1 MTVGTSG
8 KPKADTTIAWLLFQG
23 LNEQGLDNLI
33 INGHSKR
40 VKVSRVLTPKDKLT
54 ADQGLRMNL
63 NPRSSMNPQSRHE
76 GMGRAWAKARR

>member
-1 MTVGTSG
+1 MTEGTLG
-8 KPKADTTIAWLLFQG
+8 KPKADTAIAWLLFQG

-33 INGHSKR
+33 ISGHSKR

-54 ADQGLRMNL
+54 ADRGLRMNL
-63 NPRSSMNPQSRHE
+63 NPRSSLNPQSRHE